1 MKRLLTAQTNYNVR
15 VVFASINCGAPCALP
30 ATGLKMVRAYH
41 TIKPCQITMHG
52 NILETCFEEE
62 RADGGPLVM
71 PDLDH
76 EPAIGPEPVAGL
88 GRDDAIRRQP
98 IRPAIQRQAGIKIPH
113 FRRQR
118 FDDGRGDI
126 GRVGDDEVEAPFT
139 SPFGGEVGPTGRVRG
154 PSTMAGTWS
163 SSHKKSS

>member
-15 VVFASINCGAPCALP
+15 VVFASINCGAPRALP

-98 IRPAIQRQAGIKIPH
+98 IRPAILTEACTSRFARSI
-113 FRRQR
+113 RRGSAATT
-118 FDDGRGDI
+118 F
-126 GRVGDDEVEAPFT
+126 AA
-139 SPFGGEVGPTGRVRG
+139 
-154 PSTMAGTWS
+154 TMNAARPLVTPPR
-163 SSHKKSS
+163 KNAER